1 VSDLEKRVAEIER
14 DIAQIKTTVDDVIG
28 LLGRM
33 VTTLGSRK

>member
-28 LLGRM
+28 LLSRM